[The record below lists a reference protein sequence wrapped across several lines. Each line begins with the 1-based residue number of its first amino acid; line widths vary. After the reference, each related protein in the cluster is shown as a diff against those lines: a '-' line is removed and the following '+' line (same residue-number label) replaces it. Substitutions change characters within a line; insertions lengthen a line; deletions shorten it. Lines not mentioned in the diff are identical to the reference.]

1 MVFCPCLFLEHTD
14 DCAVV
19 PIKYCQTAKDFS
31 KEKSVPTDT
40 DFVGGEGWIREI
52 AKGCTSAKAQA
63 SAPKGGSTRKAC
75 WLFF

>member
-19 PIKYCQTAKDFS
+19 PRKYCQTAKDFS

-40 DFVGGEGWIREI
+40 DFLGGEGVD
-52 AKGCTSAKAQA
+52 S
-63 SAPKGGSTRKAC
+63 
-75 WLFF
+75 